1 MPGPIHTAE
10 QAIEFLHSRID
21 YERMSA
27 SLSASDFK
35 LDRMRN
41 LLRHLGNPQLDTPV
55 VHIAGTKG
63 KGSTAAMVSQ
73 ILVEA
78 GLRVGLFTSPHLDR
92 FEERIRIDGVP
103 IEAAELVEL
112 VNEVAIATAEID
124 SESGNLKPTFF
135 ELTTAIGW
143 LAFRQRGVQIAVLEV
158 GLGGR
163 LDSTNICQPEVCAI
177 TSISRDHTHILGSQL
192 SQIAAEK
199 AGIIKPGIAV
209 VCGQLPGEADAKVRQ
224 IAASQDSP
232 VVPPASEADVEIPS
246 HLAGDHQRQNAA
258 VAVAIVKQLQI
269 RGWTIPESAVAEGL
283 KSVRWPARVEVMSR
297 QPLVILDAAHNWASC
312 GALLNSLKALHEGD
326 GRRILIF
333 ATSADKD
340 AASLLRRLVPEF
352 DTVILTAFQS
362 NPRAMP
368 LDELSRV
375 ASQIAGRQFHLAA
388 DPSSAWKAALLLSQ
402 PDSLICVAGS
412 FFLAAELRQQI
423 AEEVGKKS
431 SIRSTAVDPA

>member
-41 LLRHLGNPQLDTPV
+41 LLNHLGNPQHDTPV

-92 FEERIRIDGVP
+92 FEERIRIDGIP
-103 IEAAELVEL
+103 IEAGELIEL
-112 VNEVAIATAEID
+112 VNEVAAATAVID
-124 SESGNLKPTFF
+124 GEGGNLKPTFF
-135 ELTTAIGW
+135 ELTTALGW
-143 LAFRQRGVQIAVLEV
+143 LAFRRRGVQIAVLEV

-177 TSISRDHTHILGSQL
+177 TSISRDHTHILGSKL
-192 SQIAAEK
+192 SQIAKEK

-209 VCGQLPGEADAKVRQ
+209 VCGQLPDEAAAAVRE
-224 IAASQDSP
+224 IASRENAP
-232 VVPPASEADVEIPS
+232 IVNPASGAEIPG
-246 HLAGDHQRQNAA
+246 HLTGDHQRENAA
-258 VAVAIVKQLQI
+258 VAVAIVEQLRV
-269 RGWTIPESAVAEGL
+269 RGWTIPDSAIAEGL
-283 KSVRWPARVEVMSR
+283 QSVRWPARVEVMSR
-297 QPLVILDAAHNWASC
+297 QPLVVLDAAHNWASC
-312 GALLNSLKALHEGD
+312 GALLNSLEKLHESG

-333 ATSADKD
+333 ATSADKN

-362 NPRAMP
+362 NPRA
-368 LDELSRV
+368 LELKELSRA
-375 ASQIAGRQFHLAA
+375 ASLIAGRQFHLAA
-388 DPSSAWKAALLLSQ
+388 DPSSAWKAALRLSR

-423 AEEVGKKS
+423 AEEVGEDKPK
-431 SIRSTAVDPA
+431 RSTTVDPA

>member
-41 LLRHLGNPQLDTPV
+41 LLNHLGNPQRDTPV

-78 GLRVGLFTSPHLDR
+78 GLHVGLFTSPHLDR
-92 FEERIRIDGVP
+92 FEERIRIGGIP
-103 IEAAELVEL
+103 IEADELVEL
-112 VNEVAIATAEID
+112 VNEVAAATTVID
-124 SESGNLKPTFF
+124 GEGGNLKPTFF
-135 ELTTAIGW
+135 ELTTALGW
-143 LAFRQRGVQIAVLEV
+143 LAFRRRGVQIAVLEV

-177 TSISRDHTHILGSQL
+177 TSISRDHTHILGSRL
-192 SQIAAEK
+192 SQIAKEK

-209 VCGQLPGEADAKVRQ
+209 VCGRLPDEADAAVRE
-224 IAASQDSP
+224 IAARENSP
-232 VVPPASEADVEIPS
+232 VVNPSPADNAALAG
-246 HLAGDHQRQNAA
+246 HLAGDHQRENAA
-258 VAVAIVKQLQI
+258 VAIAIIEQLRV
-269 RGWTIPESAVAEGL
+269 RGWTVADSAIAEGL
-283 KSVRWPARVEVMSR
+283 QSVRWPARVEVMSR
-297 QPLVILDAAHNWASC
+297 KPLVVLDAAHNWASC
-312 GALLNSLKALHEGD
+312 GALLNSLQDLHQEK

-375 ASQIAGRQFHLAA
+375 AGLIAGRLFHLAA
-388 DPSSAWKAALLLSQ
+388 DPSSAWKAALLLSRQ
-402 PDSLICVAGS
+402 DSLICVAGS

-423 AEEVGKKS
+423 AEEVGQDDRN
-431 SIRSTAVDPA
+431 RSTTVDPA

>member
-41 LLRHLGNPQLDTPV
+41 LLNHLGNPQRETPV

-73 ILVEA
+73 ILIEA
-78 GLRVGLFTSPHLDR
+78 GLQVGLFTSPHLDR
-92 FEERIRIDGVP
+92 FEERIRIDGIP
-103 IEAAELVEL
+103 IEPDELIEL
-112 VNEVAIATAEID
+112 VNEVAAATTVID
-124 SESGNLKPTFF
+124 SEGGHLKPTFF
-135 ELTTAIGW
+135 ELTTALGW
-143 LAFRQRGVQIAVLEV
+143 LAFRRRGVQIAVLEV

-177 TSISRDHTHILGSQL
+177 TSISRDHTHILGSRL
-192 SQIAAEK
+192 SEIAAEK

-209 VCGQLPGEADAKVRQ
+209 VCGHLPDEADTVVRE
-224 IAASQDSP
+224 IASREHSP
-232 VVPPASEADVEIPS
+232 VIQPTQADHVGLAS
-246 HLAGDHQRQNAA
+246 HLTGDHQRENAA
-258 VAVAIVKQLQI
+258 VAIAIVEQLRG
-269 RGWTIPESAVAEGL
+269 RGWTVPHSAIAEGL
-283 KSVRWPARVEVMSR
+283 QSVRWPARVEVMSR
-297 QPLVILDAAHNWASC
+297 QPLVVLDAAHNWASC
-312 GALLNSLKALHEGD
+312 GALLNSLQDLHPSQS
-326 GRRILIF
+326 RRILIF
-333 ATSADKD
+333 ATSADKN

-362 NPRAMP
+362 NPRAME
-368 LDELSRV
+368 LKELSRM
-375 ASQIAGRQFHLAA
+375 ASLIAGRQFHLAA

-423 AEEVGKKS
+423 SEEVGQNNQN
-431 SIRSTAVDPA
+431 RSATVDPA